1 MLSPQAPGAAR
12 TSAVVLAVACALVA
26 LSALGCSV
34 EQVSSPIP
42 SGPSSLATTV
52 SLYATPITVVQDG
65 VDRSTISVTV
75 TGANGRPMATD
86 LSSAIEVAGVASD
99 FGSVSPR
106 VARSDPATGIAQFV
120 YTAPRAGLRAAEEV
134 VTIVVTPE
142 SGGVDTATA
151 RRVSLRVVPPPRTGP
166 RTLGPLLAAFAVSPL
181 TLATGTLATF
191 DASTSRSG
199 DGSCG
204 TACQFEWAFGD
215 GATSTGL
222 IATHAYAT
230 AGTFTVTLT
239 ASDSEGAVATATATV
254 IVTAQPTA
262 VFHFSPTPVGV
273 NQDVFLNATES
284 RAAAGRRIVTYAW
297 SFGDG
302 TSGSG
307 VTISHRYQLPGTYT
321 VLLTVTD
328 DGRGIANV
336 TQSIPVG
343 STGAAPTAAL
353 TFSPQAPRVGIAVF
367 FNATGSVVGSA
378 AITNYR
384 FNYGDGTPD
393 DVGSAATQSHVFA
406 AAGTYIVRVTVTD
419 ALGRTGT
426 ITVSVTVTP

>member
-12 TSAVVLAVACALVA
+12 TSVVLAVVCALAA
-26 LSALGCSV
+26 LSAAACAV

-42 SGPSSLATTV
+42 TGPSSLATTV
-52 SLYATPITVVQDG
+52 SLYASPITVVQDG

-75 TGANGRPMATD
+75 TDANGRPMATD

-106 VARSDPATGIAQFV
+106 VARSDAATGIAQFV
-120 YTAPRAGLRAAEEV
+120 YTAPRAGQRAAEEV
-134 VTIVVTPE
+134 VTIVITPE
-142 SGGVDTATA
+142 YGGVDTATA
-151 RRVSLRVVPPPRTGP
+151 RRVSVRVVPPERTGP

-204 TACQFEWAFGD
+204 TVCQFAWDFGD
-215 GATSTGL
+215 GAKATGL
-222 IATHAYAT
+222 LATHAYAA
-230 AGTFTVTLT
+230 AGTFPVTLT
-239 ASDSEGAVATATATV
+239 ASDSEGTIATASATV

-273 NQDVFLNATES
+273 NQDVFLNATET

-302 TSGSG
+302 TTGSG
-307 VTISHRYQLPGTYT
+307 VTTSHRYQLAGTYT

-328 DGRGIANV
+328 DGRGVAHV

-343 STGAAPTAAL
+343 STGTAPTAAL
-353 TFSPQAPRVGIAVF
+353 TFSPQSPRAGTSVF
-367 FNATGSVVGSA
+367 FNATGSVAGSA

-384 FNYGDGTPD
+384 FNYGDGAPD
-393 DVGSAATQSHVFA
+393 DVGSAATQSHVFTS
-406 AAGTYIVRVTVTD
+406 AGIYIVRVTVTD

-426 ITVSVTVTP
+426 ITVSVTVVP